1 MKKIGID
8 ARLYSQTGVGT
19 YLKNLIYFFEKKN
32 LKNKLIYIYLLPED
46 YKKLTFKNKNILKRK
61 VYERW
66 HTIGEQ
72 IGFAVKLYQDNLDL
86 MHFTY
91 FSYPIFYLR
100 KFIATV
106 HDVTPLLFKTG
117 KASTKNQLIYKIK
130 HLFFRLILWCQ
141 VNRAMK
147 IITPSETVKKQ
158 LEGIYGKEL
167 AQKTSSIY
175 EGVNYQILKSKENK
189 QLIKK
194 FSNFFIYVGNFYP
207 HKNVE
212 KLIEAFSKL
221 KTNSKLILLG
231 PNDFFS
237 ARILH
242 YINIMKCENNVVLV
256 KNPTLSDLVFFYKNA
271 KALIHPSLSEGFGLP
286 LIEAAY
292 FDCPIIA
299 SNIEVFKELL
309 GNNYLSFD
317 PNSVD
322 DIVEK
327 VKKFIDKKPKFDYK
341 NLIKKY
347 SFEKMTDKT
356 FEIYREALS
365 SNI

>member
-19 YLKNLIYFFEKKN
+19 YLKNLIYFLEKKD

-91 FSYPIFYLR
+91 FSYPIFYFR
-100 KFIATV
+100 KFVATV

-117 KASTKNQLIYKIK
+117 KASTKNKFIYDLK
-130 HLFFRLILWCQ
+130 HLFFRWILRCQ
-141 VNRAMK
+141 IARASK
-147 IITPSETVKKQ
+147 IITPTLTVRGQ
-158 LEGIYGKEL
+158 LETIYGK
-167 AQKTSSIY
+167 KISNKISPIY
-175 EGVNYQILKSKENK
+175 EGVNYQIMNSKENK
-189 QLIKK
+189 SLGKK
-194 FSNFFIYVGNFYP
+194 FTDFFIYVGNFYP
-207 HKNVE
+207 HKNVQ
-212 KLIEAFSKL
+212 KLMEAFSKV
-221 KTNSKLILLG
+221 KTSSKLLLIG
-231 PNDFFS
+231 PNDYFS

-242 YINIMKCENNVVLV
+242 YINIMKWTNKIVLI
-256 KNPTLSDLVFFYKNA
+256 SDSSIQDLIYFYKNA

-292 FDCPIIA
+292 FNCPVIA
-299 SNIEVFKELL
+299 SDIRVFQELL
-309 GNNYLSFD
+309 DDNYLAFN
-317 PNSVD
+317 PNDTD

-327 VKKFIDKKPKFDYK
+327 INSFIEKKPKFDYK
-341 NLIKKY
+341 NIIDKY
-347 SFEKMTDKT
+347 SFEKMTDETMK
-356 FEIYREALS
+356 IYTEVLT
-365 SNI
+365 SNT